1 MDNKIEKI
9 RSLVNELNEAS
20 DAYYN
25 SGNPIMSDLEF
36 DIRFKELQR
45 LEEEYSDC
53 FDEFED
59 GYAQGWNNCIE
70 EIFG

>member
-1 MDNKIEKI
+1 MRLDNKIKKI

-45 LEEEYSDC
+45 LEEEMR
-53 FDEFED
+53 F
-59 GYAQGWNNCIE
+59 I
-70 EIFG
+70 